1 MLIVIIPFLLHISYI
16 SVNSWSS
23 SHVSC
28 IVCLVSQLVTNWARE
43 WKLQVS
49 VNKCSLLN
57 IGHVPFDV
65 TYHINGSSLS
75 YQSNCRDLGVII
87 THDLSP
93 SIHIS
98 EIVAKAH
105 QRANII
111 LRCFMSNDKS
121 LLLRVFLV
129 YVRPVLEYC
138 SVVWLPCTKKDID
151 CIEKVQRQFTKK
163 APWLKICVIHRSFK
177 MP

>member
-1 MLIVIIPFLLHISYI
+1 MQNIIYILLPM
-16 SVNSWSS
+16 
-23 SHVSC
+23 
-28 IVCLVSQLVTNWARE
+28 
-43 WKLQVS
+43 
-49 VNKCSLLN
+49 N

-111 LRCFMSNDKS
+111 LRCLCLTIKVCYCVFSLFM
-121 LLLRVFLV
+121 
-129 YVRPVLEYC
+129 
-138 SVVWLPCTKKDID
+138 
-151 CIEKVQRQFTKK
+151 
-163 APWLKICVIHRSFK
+163 
-177 MP
+177 